1 MRQRSRPAAEGQT
14 RSRCDA
20 LAERASRG
28 HSSHLLDGRQRRGA
42 RVVNGRQHP
51 SALGPVKGRSE
62 QMNGKSM
69 HWVHRLA
76 AFGLVV
82 GLVAGLA
89 AVGNAQSVGGQAYST
104 YVNTPLGYSG
114 QSPLAVLP
122 AVSGTDGA
130 TADAEGSALNVAG
143 ALSSDFLN
151 SITSGEIGTAETG
164 AQSTASAASVNILNG
179 LITADEVVANAMSSA
194 SQGGAFS
201 SADGSTVTNLAIA
214 GVGSL
219 SGDSP
224 IAPNTNISLPG
235 VGYVVLN
242 EQIPSG
248 DGVTSSGLT
257 VNMIHVYLQNL
268 VGGIGGTLQT
278 TGEIIVGSATS
289 SVAS

>member
-1 MRQRSRPAAEGQT
+1 
-14 RSRCDA
+14 
-20 LAERASRG
+20 
-28 HSSHLLDGRQRRGA
+28 
-42 RVVNGRQHP
+42 
-51 SALGPVKGRSE
+51 
-62 QMNGKSM
+62 MNGNSM
-69 HWVHRLA
+69 HWVNRLA
-76 AFGLVV
+76 ALGLVL

-89 AVGNAQSVGGQAYST
+89 AAGNAQSVGGQAYST

-164 AQSTASAASVNILNG
+164 AQSIASAASVNILNG
-179 LITADEVVANAMSSA
+179 LITADEVVANVMSSA

-201 SADGSTVTNLAIA
+201 SADGSTFTNLAIA

-224 IAPNTNISLPG
+224 IAPNMNISLPG

-248 DGVTSSGLT
+248 DGVSSSGLT

-268 VGGIGGTLQT
+268 VGGILNPLTGQIIGGTLQT

-289 SVAS
+289 TVAS